1 LQKRAGTVA
10 RIASPMRAL
19 SQRFGLPLLL
29 IATATTIALG
39 QMDARVVERARVFV
53 MDTTTPV
60 LEVLSEPV
68 YAIERATESFRELA
82 ELRQINESLKLENER
97 LTAWHHRARR
107 LEAENL
113 RLRSLLA
120 LVPDAGARYVSAR
133 VIGDPGGAFARSLL
147 VAAGRADGI
156 AEGHVALSG
165 EGVAGRVADVGER
178 AARVMLI
185 TDLNSQIP
193 VSIGLSGERAVM
205 AGDNSAEPRLLYLQ
219 PGHHVSAGDRVVT
232 SGHGGLFPPDLP
244 IGVVA
249 QVSEEAVRVRPYVD
263 WRDLEYLRLV
273 DYELP
278 GLIAPLID
286 KQRPSAE

>member
-1 LQKRAGTVA
+1 
-10 RIASPMRAL
+10 MRAL
-19 SQRFGLPLLL
+19 AQRFGFPLLA
-29 IATATTIALG
+29 IATVATIALG
-39 QMDARVVERARVFV
+39 QMDARIVERARLMVT
-53 MDTTTPV
+53 DASAPV
-60 LEVLSEPV
+60 LEVLAEPV
-68 YAIERATESFRELA
+68 YAVERATESFRELA
-82 ELRQINESLKLENER
+82 ELRQINESLRLENER

-107 LEAENL
+107 LEAENV
-113 RLRSLLA
+113 RLRSLLN
-120 LVPDAGARYVSAR
+120 LVPEAGARYVSAR
-133 VIGDPGGAFARSLL
+133 VIGDTGGAFARSLL
-147 VAAGRADGI
+147 VAAGSADGI
-156 AEGHVALSG
+156 AEGQVALAG
-165 EGVAGRVADVGER
+165 EGFAGRIADVGER

-219 PGHHVSAGDRVVT
+219 PGHHVTPGDRVVT

-278 GLIAPLID
+278 GLIAPLVE
-286 KQRPSAE
+286 KQSPAAE

>member
-1 LQKRAGTVA
+1 MQKRAGTVA

-19 SQRFGLPLLL
+19 AQRFGFPLLA
-29 IATATTIALG
+29 IATVATIALG
-39 QMDARVVERARVFV
+39 QMDARIVERARLMVT
-53 MDTTTPV
+53 DASAPV
-60 LEVLSEPV
+60 LEVFAEPV
-68 YAIERATESFRELA
+68 YAVERATESFRELA
-82 ELRQINESLKLENER
+82 EMRQINESLRLENER

-107 LEAENL
+107 LEAENA
-113 RLRSLLA
+113 RLRSLLN
-120 LVPDAGARYVSAR
+120 LVPEAGARYVSAR
-133 VIGDPGGAFARSLL
+133 VIGDTGGAFARSLL
-147 VAAGRADGI
+147 VAAGSADGI
-156 AEGHVALSG
+156 AEGQVALAG
-165 EGVAGRVADVGER
+165 EGFAGRIADVGER

-219 PGHHVSAGDRVVT
+219 PGHHVMPGDRVVT

-278 GLIAPLID
+278 GLIAPLVE
-286 KQRPSAE
+286 KQRPAAE